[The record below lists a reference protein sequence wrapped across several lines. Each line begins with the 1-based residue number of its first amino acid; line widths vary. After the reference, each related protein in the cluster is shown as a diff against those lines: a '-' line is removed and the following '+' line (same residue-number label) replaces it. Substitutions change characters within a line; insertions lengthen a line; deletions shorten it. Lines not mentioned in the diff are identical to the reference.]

1 MMKQNNNNLSKDDS
15 AEQLDKNLSRLLKLT
30 DQTNKPGRKFTESLR
45 NSALNELLQP
55 QVRKAGV
62 DNVTIR
68 TNWWE
73 KTIGWAAM
81 IVVASGA
88 GLTFVVSVFFKMN
101 LLLEIVVVLTMV
113 FNWLSYLGGYIS

>member
-1 MMKQNNNNLSKDDS
+1 MKQNNDNILKDNS
-15 AEQLDKNLSRLLKLT
+15 AKQLDKNLSRLLKLT
-30 DQTNKPGRKFTESLR
+30 DRTNKPGRKFTESLR
-45 NSALNELLQP
+45 NSALNELLQA
-55 QVRKAGV
+55 QIRKAGD

-81 IVVASGA
+81 IAVASGA
-88 GLTFVVSVFFKMN
+88 GLTFAVSVFFKMN

-113 FNWLSYLGGYIS
+113 FNWLSYLGGHIS